1 MNTVECGCYN
11 DHAMMLKSRLMEV
24 VRRGSVN
31 NYYAPTQTTQV
42 YNIYTYFSPVV
53 SENIKIYVI

>member
-11 DHAMMLKSRLMEV
+11 DHAIMLKLRLMEV

-31 NYYAPTQTTQV
+31 NYYAPTQITQV
-42 YNIYTYFSPVV
+42 YNTYFSPAL
-53 SENIKIYVI
+53 SYILYTLFNF